1 MIFVTNK
8 IKNYSKS
15 ISIAI
20 AIILAL
26 FLPCLAQAAQG
37 EEAAAINAFKTFV
50 KYAQT
55 QEGRAWN
62 YFTAESQDLFAQ
74 MSADAVLADADGQA
88 LMQKEGLSRQD
99 LVRLI
104 KVELAKPNSEMAKA
118 CWTEASKYFPTEDV
132 SNVELTAVVS
142 GNTAII
148 RGPGSATSLTMIKEN
163 GQWKVDA
170 LSAMEQQ

>member
-1 MIFVTNK
+1 MPF
-8 IKNYSKS
+8 
-15 ISIAI
+15 
-20 AIILAL
+20 
-26 FLPCLAQAAQG
+26 
-37 EEAAAINAFKTFV
+37 
-50 KYAQT
+50 
-55 QEGRAWN
+55 W
-62 YFTAESQDLFAQ
+62 
-74 MSADAVLADADGQA
+74 
-88 LMQKEGLSRQD
+88 LMLMA
-99 LVRLI
+99 RL
-104 KVELAKPNSEMAKA
+104 KPNSEMAKA